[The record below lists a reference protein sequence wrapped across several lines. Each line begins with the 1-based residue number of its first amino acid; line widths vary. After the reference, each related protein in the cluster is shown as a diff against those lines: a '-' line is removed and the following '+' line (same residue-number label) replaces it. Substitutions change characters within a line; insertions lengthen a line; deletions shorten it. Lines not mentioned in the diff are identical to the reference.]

1 MPKEYENCVRS
12 MIGKGKSSKDAKR
25 ICAISYYKKHGKRP
39 QDVHSSYEDALFTVI
54 EAFFLD
60 KLIENSR
67 N

>member
-1 MPKEYENCVRS
+1 
-12 MIGKGKSSKDAKR
+12 MISKGKSSKDAKR